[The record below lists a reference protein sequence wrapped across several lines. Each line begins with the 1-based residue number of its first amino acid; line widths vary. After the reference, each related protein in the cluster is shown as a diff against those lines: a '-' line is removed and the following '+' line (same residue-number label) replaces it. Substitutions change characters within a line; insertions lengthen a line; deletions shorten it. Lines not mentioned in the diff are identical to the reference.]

1 MISNLIEEIENVRD
15 TKIEEVVK
23 NIKKNNSFLSIPNI
37 CFYEINKRRNILKNL
52 MGGAQHIKSLMV
64 VIYK

>member
-1 MISNLIEEIENVRD
+1 VRD
-15 TKIEEVVK
+15 TKIEELVK

-37 CFYEINKRRNILKNL
+37 CFYEINKRRNILKNF
-52 MGGAQHIKSLMV
+52 MGGAQYIKSLMI